1 MTTVVKEKK
10 SAVEV
15 AKQAV
20 TKRVADFVVGTSY
33 SKIPKEAIKVAKNV
47 ILDAIGCA
55 LAGSKEPAPEI
66 VTEYVK
72 ELGGKREAG
81 VITKGFKTSAPL
93 AALANGT
100 MAHVL
105 DFDDTAASWFGHPS
119 VVLMPTVFALG
130 EKGKLSGKAILEA
143 YILGFEVGSKVNLAL
158 GRAYYQAG
166 WHSTIVAGT
175 MATTAAA
182 AKLMKLDVPQTR
194 MALGIAASLASG
206 FKRNFGTMTKSF
218 HAGTAAK
225 NGIIAAS
232 LAKKGFTADDSILE
246 VPQGYGEMFSK
257 EFDQNKITQGLGSP
271 FDIVS
276 PGDSVKPY
284 SCCRAMHR
292 QIDAM
297 LYLIHE
303 HNIRAADVAEVQC
316 LTSPAVVVQLY
327 YHQPKTGL
335 EAKFSM
341 EYGMA
346 VALLDHD
353 VKLAQFEDKRVSRR
367 DVQELLR
374 KVKYAYPK
382 ATVGTQATQPA
393 QVTVRLK
400 SGKEMSHEVRNAKG
414 DPANPLTEKELTA
427 KFHDCAQTALP
438 ERAITRSME
447 MLSKLETLPDI
458 SALMNILTKSRDT

>member
-1 MTTVVKEKK
+1 MTTAVKEKK
-10 SAVEV
+10 SAVGV

-20 TKRVADFVVGTSY
+20 TKRVADFIVETNY
-33 SKIPKEAIKVAKNV
+33 SKIPKEAIKAAK
-47 ILDAIGCA
+47 IFITDCLGCA

-81 VITKGFKTSAPL
+81 IITKGFKTSAPL

-105 DFDDTAASWFGHPS
+105 DFDDVGAFGHPTAP
-119 VVLMPTVFALG
+119 LLPTVLAIT
-130 EKGKLSGKAILEA
+130 EKEKLSGKALLEA
-143 YILGFEVGSKVNLAL
+143 YILGFEVGSRINLGL
-158 GRAYYQAG
+158 GHGYYEAG

-175 MATTAAA
+175 MAAAAAA
-182 AKLMKLDVPQTR
+182 AKLMKLDSMQVR
-194 MALGIAASLASG
+194 MALGIAASLSCG

-257 EFDQNKITQGLGSP
+257 EFDPNKITQGLGSP
-271 FDIVS
+271 FFITS
-276 PGDSVKPY
+276 PGISIKFY
-284 SCCRAMHR
+284 SCCAMMHR
-292 QIDAM
+292 EIDSM
-297 LYLIHE
+297 LYLSRQ
-303 HNIRAADVAEVQC
+303 HNIKTADVAEIEC
-316 LTSPAVVVQLY
+316 YTTPAVAVQLY

-335 EAKFSM
+335 EGKFSL

-353 VKLAQFEDKRVSRR
+353 VKLAQFEDERVNRR

-374 KVKYAYPK
+374 KVKYVYA
-382 ATVGTQATQPA
+382 QPRTGGPA
-393 QVTVRLK
+393 ARPARVTVRLK
-400 SGKEMSHEVRNAKG
+400 NGKEFSHEAPNAKG
-414 DPANPLTEKELTA
+414 SPNNPLTEEELA
-427 KFHDCAQTALP
+427 EKFRDCAQTALS
-438 ERAITRSME
+438 EQQIKRCTQL
-447 MLSKLETLPDI
+447 LSKLETLPDI
-458 SALMNILTKSRDT
+458 SPLMNMVTKSRDS